1 MQVHYWLKLLAVLNQ
16 NRNLQYEAKF
26 AARTEMYFHEDVFD
40 LVTSV
45 EREDLRKEL
54 VTPCR
59 GC

>member
-1 MQVHYWLKLLAVLNQ
+1 
-16 NRNLQYEAKF
+16 
-26 AARTEMYFHEDVFD
+26 MYFHEDVFD